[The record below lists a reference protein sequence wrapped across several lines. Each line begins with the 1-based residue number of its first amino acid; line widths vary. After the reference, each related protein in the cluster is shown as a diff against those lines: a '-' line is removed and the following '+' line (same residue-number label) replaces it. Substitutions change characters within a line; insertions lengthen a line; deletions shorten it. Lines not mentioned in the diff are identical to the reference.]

1 MLISPM
7 RWPHGQ
13 HRNLDKRTAFNDA
26 GRAART
32 RGGGK
37 ESIVTAHKPAQVVRH
52 AAIVLAG
59 AASLSLTVASGAY
72 IVNQMAD
79 THRAGSELSAPPA
92 PGVRDVIPP
101 TGPGP
106 SEAMLTGGS
115 RDLPAI
121 FMRAPADIDTAAA
134 AAETEALQADP
145 APSAASALGGKLRL
159 GTTYIG
165 AQLAPVR
172 ADTVALSVDTNA
184 LTTLTNFVL
193 SEPIRKR
200 LGVTIDPAA
209 TTRVR
214 TEFDTHGE
222 VTLTFSDPTLGDHSL
237 RANRYTAPAPENTPS
252 PAVEATPP
260 AHTEATTEATVPET
274 PAAPEDSA
282 TRPA

>member
-1 MLISPM
+1 
-7 RWPHGQ
+7 
-13 HRNLDKRTAFNDA
+13 
-26 GRAART
+26 
-32 RGGGK
+32 
-37 ESIVTAHKPAQVVRH
+37 
-52 AAIVLAG
+52 
-59 AASLSLTVASGAY
+59 
-72 IVNQMAD
+72 
-79 THRAGSELSAPPA
+79 
-92 PGVRDVIPP
+92 
-101 TGPGP
+101 
-106 SEAMLTGGS
+106 
-115 RDLPAI
+115 
-121 FMRAPADIDTAAA
+121 
-134 AAETEALQADP
+134 
-145 APSAASALGGKLRL
+145 
-159 GTTYIG
+159 
-165 AQLAPVR
+165 
-172 ADTVALSVDTNA
+172 VDTNA

-222 VTLTFSDPTLGDHSL
+222 VTLTFSDPALGDHSL